1 MKVARKSTEN
11 RQTITLTK
19 WAFETLDMLRGE
31 VPKSVFVQELLDQE
45 RLRREREAFYRG
57 AVAAYTPAVCE
68 ETLELN
74 AATPFVTE

>member
-1 MKVARKSTEN
+1 
-11 RQTITLTK
+11 
-19 WAFETLDMLRGE
+19 MLRGE

-45 RLRREREAFYRG
+45 RLRREREAFYRD